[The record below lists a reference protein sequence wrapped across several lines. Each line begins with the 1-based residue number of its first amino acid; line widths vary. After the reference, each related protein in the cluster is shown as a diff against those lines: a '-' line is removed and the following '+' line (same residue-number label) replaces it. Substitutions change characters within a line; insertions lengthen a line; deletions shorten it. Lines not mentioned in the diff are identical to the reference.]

1 MVIAGE
7 FGTGQVLW
15 SLLWFFLFFLWL
27 WLIITIFA
35 DIIRSDMSGW
45 GKAAW
50 ALVIIIIPI
59 IGPLIYLIFNG
70 NKMADRARAASEQQE
85 AAFQQYVRNAAG
97 GTSTADQL
105 ARLSELH
112 EAGSI
117 SDEEYA
123 AAKAK
128 ALDG

>member
-7 FGTGQVLW
+7 FGSGQVLW

-45 GKAAW
+45 AKAGW
-50 ALVIIIIPI
+50 AVVIIIIPI
-59 IGPLIYLIFNG
+59 LGALIYLIFNG
-70 NKMADRARAASEQQE
+70 NKMSDRAAAASRQQDE
-85 AAFQQYVRNAAG
+85 AFQQYVRQAAG

-105 ARLSELH
+105 ARLAELH
-112 EAGSI
+112 DAGSI
-117 SDEEYA
+117 SDAEYES
-123 AAKAK
+123 AKAK

>member
-45 GKAAW
+45 AKAGW
-50 ALVIIIIPI
+50 AIVIIILPLL
-59 IGPLIYLIFNG
+59 GALIYLIFNG
-70 NKMADRARAASEQQE
+70 HKMADRAAASSREQEQ
-85 AAFQQYVRNAAG
+85 AFQQYVRSAAG

-105 ARLSELH
+105 SQLAELH

-128 ALDG
+128 ALEG